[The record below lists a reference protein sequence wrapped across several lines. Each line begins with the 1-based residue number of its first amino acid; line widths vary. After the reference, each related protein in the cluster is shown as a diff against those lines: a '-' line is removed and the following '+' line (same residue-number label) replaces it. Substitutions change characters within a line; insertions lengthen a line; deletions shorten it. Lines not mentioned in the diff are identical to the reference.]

1 MSELESITDSAQAQ
15 WDIESIIEAFDA
27 TTNVIPR
34 EAILAAR
41 ERREEITPRL
51 IQYLDDKRQLAETGK
66 VRWNF
71 GTIIAVLL
79 LVEFRAK
86 EALPHILRLYQLPDD
101 KVDRLL
107 GDDSIIFLPH
117 VFSRLA
123 GDDLAIF
130 DQFVTDRGIDQ
141 FARWSALDALTQ
153 LVQENQLSYDDAVAR
168 MHGHLQHAIEAND
181 QDLCTALV
189 SELLDYG
196 ANKTYETCR
205 LAFANNLVDDEV
217 MGLQGFEDEVQRKA
231 TLPRDTL
238 PTHDIINDDTI
249 EELRRWP
256 AFNRKLASSIDDI
269 DEDLFYDDDELYF
282 DGDDFGEEEELEPLP
297 APVGTIKN
305 DAPRVGRND
314 PCPCNSGK
322 KYKKCCGSRV

>member
-1 MSELESITDSAQAQ
+1 MSELESITESDLVQ

-27 TTNVIPR
+27 TTHVIPR
-34 EAILAAR
+34 EAIIAAR

-51 IQYLDDKRQLAETGK
+51 IQYLDDKRQLAETDK
-66 VRWNF
+66 APWNF

-86 EALPHILRLYQLPDD
+86 EALPHILRLYQLPDH

-107 GDDSIIFLPH
+107 GNDSIIFLPH

-123 GDDLAIF
+123 GDDLTIF
-130 DQFVTDRGIDQ
+130 DRFVTDRGIDQ
-141 FARWSALDALTQ
+141 FSRWSALDALTQ
-153 LVQENQLSYDDAVAR
+153 LVQENRLSFEEAVSR

-181 QDLCTALV
+181 QDLCTALA
-189 SELLDYG
+189 STLLDYG
-196 ANKTYETCR
+196 AIETYETCR
-205 LAFANNLVDDEV
+205 LAFAKNLVDDEV

-231 TLPRDTL
+231 TRPRDKL
-238 PTHDIINDDTI
+238 PTHEIINDDTI
-249 EELRRWP
+249 EELQRWP
-256 AFNRKLASSIDDI
+256 AFNRKLPSSIDDI
-269 DEDLFYDDDELYF
+269 DEDLLYDDELYY
-282 DGDDFGEEEELEPLP
+282 DGDDFDDEEFEPLP